1 MRSARLWARLL
12 GVERTVVEEVDFDEE
27 RGALVIAVRPA
38 FRERGRCGV
47 CRRRCPGYDEGE
59 GRRRWRALDLG
70 TTLCYLEAEAP
81 RVRCRRHGVVVAAV
95 PWARHD
101 ARFTRGFDD
110 QVAWLACQC
119 SKRAVSELMRV
130 SWRTVGRIVTRVA
143 AEARARFDPL
153 AYLKRIGIDELSH
166 RKGQR
171 YLTVVVDHDSGL
183 LVWAAPGRDKK
194 TLRRFFDLLG
204 EERSKRIELV
214 SADGAA
220 WIEEVVRER
229 CPNAALCLDPFHVV
243 QWASAAL
250 DEVRRGL
257 ERRPPR
263 RPERGGALAQGRPL
277 CALAQPRGPERA
289 PAGDAGP
296 DRGDE
301 RAALPRLPAEGAA
314 APGAQAARRGGAR
327 AARGVACLGSA
338 LPARPV
344 RPARPADRRPPARDR
359 CRAQLRALERA
370 HRIGEHA
377 HPPDRPPRLRLPL
390 PRSADRARPPLA
402 RRPLPAAAGPHRLNA
417 TQPPPSGRPV
427 TPAR

>member
-12 GVERTVVEEVDFDEE
+12 GVEGTVVEGVDFDEQ
-27 RGALVIAVRPA
+27 GAVVAGVRPG

-70 TTLCYLEAEAP
+70 TTRCYLEAEAP
-81 RVRCRRHGVVVAAV
+81 RVCCRRHGVVVAAV

-143 AEARARFDPL
+143 AELRGRYDPL
-153 AYLKRIGIDELSH
+153 AYLRRIGIDEISH
-166 RKGQR
+166 RRGQR

-194 TLRRFFDLLG
+194 TLRLFFDLLG
-204 EERSKRIELV
+204 AERSATIELV

-220 WIEEVVRER
+220 WIEEVVSER

-250 DEVRRGL
+250 DEVRR
-257 ERRPPR
+257 EVWNTARRTGQTAEAR
-263 RPERGGALAQGRPL
+263 SLKGARFCLWRNPEDLSGRQRSRLAQIAQTNEPLYRAYLLKEQLRQALKLPLAEALALLDAWLAWARRCRLEPFVKLAQQIAAHLPGIEATLRHGLSNARTESVNTRIRLIARRAFGFHSPEAL
-277 CALAQPRGPERA
+277 IALA
-289 PAGDAGP
+289 
-296 DRGDE
+296 
-301 RAALPRLPAEGAA
+301 LLSL
-314 APGAQAARRGGAR
+314 GGL
-327 AARGVACLGSA
+327 C
-338 LPARPV
+338 P
-344 RPARPADRRPPARDR
+344 
-359 CRAQLRALERA
+359 
-370 HRIGEHA
+370 
-377 HPPDRPPRLRLPL
+377 PL
-390 PRSADRARPPLA
+390 P
-402 RRPLPAAAGPHRLNA
+402 GRL
-417 TQPPPSGRPV
+417 S
-427 TPAR
+427 